1 MTGSGSHDREL
12 VRAKGLEP
20 PHLAILVPKTSA
32 STNSATPAAD
42 ELPYRLPPAKQG
54 SALIEA
60 RRKGQAAR
68 PAERGGG
75 TERRGRAFPQGMI
88 EDQAMQNQ
96 RHGSDDYERARVPP
110 ATPPVIDRN
119 ADPEDAA
126 LRAM

>member
-1 MTGSGSHDREL
+1 MIGNWCGRRDLNPHILRYWYL
-12 VRAKGLEP
+12 KPARLPIP
-20 PHLAILVPKTSA
+20 PRPLPTI
-32 STNSATPAAD
+32 
-42 ELPYRLPPAKQG
+42 LPYRLSPAKQG
-54 SALIEA
+54 SALIGA

-68 PAERGGG
+68 PAEQGGG
-75 TERRGRAFPQGMI
+75 TERRGRTFPQDMI